1 MPIPEILIMIVG
13 MGDPESGDTDAWA
26 QALFPGGSLVTTG
39 DRKVMYTGAREIH
52 LFEVIYED
60 SNEAIRQKF
69 ETLSHLLPSAT
80 PEQVKDS
87 LEDYAYDVVEN
98 VLLRGAL
105 DAAQLRFVQTY
116 ARALKRALELVGPTG
131 DIHDARIG
139 VLSHSLGTYIGY
151 EGIYRAFDTAAL
163 VQVVDVNL
171 VTCAPMLAPIYHVL
185 HALGADRYL
194 TENACRKPY
203 KRTASGRWY
212 SMIRRCGALYNRKDP
227 FIHINDAAFYARTPD
242 NDLVD
247 EFRLFSTDTPLKR
260 FWEGHSMIESYIAHN
275 REVIASW
282 LF

>member
-105 DAAQLRFVQTY
+105 DAVV
-116 ARALKRALELVGPTG
+116 ARGFGPP
-131 DIHDARIG
+131 A
-139 VLSHSLGTYIGY
+139 V
-151 EGIYRAFDTAAL
+151 TAECSAPRL
-163 VQVVDVNL
+163 QV
-171 VTCAPMLAPIYHVL
+171 CWP
-185 HALGADRYL
+185 G
-194 TENACRKPY
+194 
-203 KRTASGRWY
+203 
-212 SMIRRCGALYNRKDP
+212 
-227 FIHINDAAFYARTPD
+227 ARTTSS
-242 NDLVD
+242 
-247 EFRLFSTDTPLKR
+247 RR
-260 FWEGHSMIESYIAHN
+260 
-275 REVIASW
+275 
-282 LF
+282 